1 MSSLDGFEMYILT
14 DLALEAGG
22 PERLWMHRRMMEAKE
37 EETPILRTLDMIVA
51 AEFSFLEP
59 FDSHGLDILVGH
71 ANVL

>member
-1 MSSLDGFEMYILT
+1 
-14 DLALEAGG
+14 
-22 PERLWMHRRMMEAKE
+22 MHRRMMEAKE